1 MTSKR
6 KMRTGPKRPVRIFSF
21 FGGAATAITLATAF
35 PVLPSLA
42 NAQTAVVAV
51 GAQGIS
57 DFYAARQGRPLWFS
71 QDGRQVDALLEI
83 LNSAEIDGLRPERY
97 RVDLLTRA
105 VWAAQAGKPKAVR
118 RADLMLSQAL
128 VYYVRELR
136 QPGDVGVIYV
146 DPELKPGPP
155 SPRAILEAAAS
166 APSLERYVA
175 QMRWT
180 HPVYGE
186 LRSALLS
193 NRNMSP
199 EQRDLVRINLERARE
214 LPGGNGRHI
223 VVNTAAQRLFM
234 YENGEAVDSMRVVV
248 GKPIYPTPMMS
259 AYIRYTALN
268 PYWYVP
274 ADLGAERIAPNV
286 VTAGLKYL
294 RQHGYEVVDHFDP
307 NPKIIDA
314 TAIDWQAVAD
324 GRTKVLM
331 RQLPGPGNS
340 MGRMKFMFPNA
351 QGIYLHDTPDKQLLT
366 EASRLFSGG
375 CVRLEDAPRLA
386 RWLYGRDLDP
396 KGAQAEQ
403 KIPLDDKVPVFITY
417 LTAVPNGSDL
427 AFFDDIYGR
436 DRARLTGG
444 WDSGSLAAAR

>member
-6 KMRTGPKRPVRIFSF
+6 KMRTGPQRPVRIFSF
-21 FGGAATAITLATAF
+21 FGGAATAITLATASL
-35 PVLPSLA
+35 VLPSPA
-42 NAQTAVVAV
+42 NAQTAVVAA

-57 DFYAARQGRPLWFS
+57 DFYAARQGRPVWFS
-71 QDGRQVDALLEI
+71 QNGRQVDALLEI
-83 LNSAEIDGLRPERY
+83 LDSAEIDGLRPERY
-97 RVDLLTRA
+97 RLDLLTRA
-105 VWAAQAGKPKAVR
+105 VWAAQSGKPKAVR
-118 RADLMLSQAL
+118 RADMMLSQAL
-128 VYYVRELR
+128 VDYVRDLR
-136 QPGDVGVIYV
+136 QPGNVGVIYV

-155 SPRAILEAAAS
+155 SPRAILEAASS
-166 APSLERYVA
+166 AASLERHVA
-175 QMRWT
+175 QMRWA
-180 HPVYGE
+180 HPIYGE
-186 LRSALLS
+186 LRRALMNDSAIT
-193 NRNMSP
+193 P
-199 EQRDLVRINLERARE
+199 ERHDLVRINLERARE

-223 VVNTAAQRLFM
+223 LVNTAAQRLFM
-234 YENGEAVDSMRVVV
+234 YENGEVVDFMRVVV

-286 VTAGLKYL
+286 VSAGLKYL

-314 TAIDWQAVAD
+314 SSIDWRAVAD

-386 RWLYGRDLDP
+386 SWLYGRDLDP

-403 KIPLDDKVPVFITY
+403 KIPLEDKVPVFITY
-417 LTAVPNGSDL
+417 LTAVPSGSEL

-436 DRARLTGG
+436 DRVQLTQAN
-444 WDSGSLAAAR
+444 DSRSLAVR

>member
-1 MTSKR
+1 
-6 KMRTGPKRPVRIFSF
+6 MRTGPQRPVRIFSS
-21 FGGAATAITLATAF
+21 FGGVAAAIALATSSFA
-35 PVLPSLA
+35 LPGPA
-42 NAQTAVVAV
+42 KAQTAVAAA

-83 LNSAEIDGLRPERY
+83 LNSADIDGLSRDKY

-105 VWAAQAGKPKAVR
+105 VWATQSGKPKAVR
-118 RADLMLSQAL
+118 RADVMLSQAL
-128 VYYVRELR
+128 VDYVRDLR
-136 QPGDVGVIYV
+136 QPGDTGVIYV
-146 DPELKPGPP
+146 DPQLKPGPP
-155 SPRAILEAAAS
+155 SPRAILEAAES
-166 APSLERYVA
+166 ARSLESYVA
-175 QMRWT
+175 EMRWA
-180 HPVYGE
+180 HPIYGQLRRE
-186 LRSALLS
+186 LMRGASL
-193 NRNMSP
+193 SP

-214 LPGGNGRHI
+214 LPAAGKHI
-223 VVNTAAQRLFM
+223 LVNAAAQRLFM
-234 YENGEAVDSMRVVV
+234 YENGEVVDSMRVVV
-248 GKPIYPTPMMS
+248 GKPIYPTPMMA

-286 VTAGLKYL
+286 VKLGLPYL
-294 RQHGYEVVDHFDP
+294 RKHGYEVVSDFDA
-307 NPKIIDA
+307 NPQILDA
-314 TAIDWQAVAD
+314 AAVDWKAVAD

-351 QGIYLHDTPDKQLLT
+351 QGIYLHDTPDKELLS

-375 CVRLEDAPRLA
+375 CVRLEDAPRLGQ
-386 RWLYGRDLDP
+386 WLYGKSLDP
-396 KGAQAEQ
+396 KGVGAET

-417 LTAVPNGSDL
+417 LTAVPEGSEL

-436 DRARLTGG
+436 DRARLANGPQG
-444 WDSGSLAAAR
+444 ASIAAAR